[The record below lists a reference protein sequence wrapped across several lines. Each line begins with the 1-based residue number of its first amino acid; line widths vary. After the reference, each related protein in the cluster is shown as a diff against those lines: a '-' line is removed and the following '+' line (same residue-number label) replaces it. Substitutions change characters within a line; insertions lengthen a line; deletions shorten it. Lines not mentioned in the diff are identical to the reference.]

1 MLNVLLAGVG
11 GQGTVLAA
19 KVLASAAQS
28 KQWQVSTAE
37 TIGMAQRGGSVL
49 SHVRMGSEGEAVYAP
64 LVTPGTADLLVAFE
78 PGEAARALPY
88 LNRSG
93 IVVTACSTVQPVT
106 AALSGQPYDGE
117 GVIAGICAALAA
129 QAPEARLVVV
139 DDKAVTQAVGTTR
152 VLNMVLLAAA
162 LGTGRFPLSI
172 GDLKDAVEQCVKPQ
186 FVALNLAAID
196 EMTQQAAP
204 LE

>member
-28 KQWQVSTAE
+28 KQWQVRTAE

-49 SHVRMGSEGEAVYAP
+49 SHVRMGSEGEAVYTP
-64 LVTPGTADLLVAFE
+64 LVTPGT
-78 PGEAARALPY
+78 AARALPY

-93 IVVTACSTVQPVT
+93 IVVTARSTVQPVT

-117 GVIAGICAALAA
+117 GVIASIRAALAA

-139 DDKAVTQAVGTTR
+139 DDKAVIQSVGTTR

-172 GDLKDAVEQCVKPQ
+172 SDLKDAVEQCVKPQ